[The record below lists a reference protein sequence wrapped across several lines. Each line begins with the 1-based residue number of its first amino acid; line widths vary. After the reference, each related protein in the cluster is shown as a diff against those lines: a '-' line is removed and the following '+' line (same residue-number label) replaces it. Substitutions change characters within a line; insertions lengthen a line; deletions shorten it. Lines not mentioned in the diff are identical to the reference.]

1 MVQLMHSFE
10 GERAPAYILR
20 LVERGEVAAFCLFRD
35 KNVRS
40 LARLRELTDELRS
53 AAVRGGQPTPI
64 IGIDQEGGQL
74 QAVTHGATELP
85 GNMALGATRSP
96 ELAKAAGRVLGTEL
110 LAMGINLNFAPTM
123 DVNINPNNPVIGIRA
138 FGDDAVLVA
147 DMGTA
152 IIAGLQETGLLAT
165 AKHFPGH
172 GDTDADSHYR
182 LPVVEVDRARL
193 DAVELH
199 PFRAAIAAG
208 VDGVLSAHVIYPA
221 LDDEHP
227 ATTSR
232 RVLTGLL
239 REELGYTGLAITDAM
254 DMHAVAQFGA
264 AVGVRSAIE
273 AGTDLVLLGHLP
285 EQELLTEQARQWI
298 NPASVARIRAAQ
310 ERLNIPLPDVDVI
323 GSAAHQ
329 QVAREIAEQS
339 VTLLRDDTQQLPLQ
353 LSSDETLGI
362 VTVQPQNLTAA
373 DTSDAVTITLPDVL
387 RRYHPHTIDYVLP
400 YNASETDIREALQA
414 VADADTVIVGTIHAR
429 HDNAQ
434 AEFVNTLLQTHAHVI
449 GVAMRMPDDL
459 LAFPALNTY
468 LCTYSIRPASMDA
481 LGRVLFGNIDP
492 VGQLPVQM
500 PGMTSRV

>member
-1 MVQLMHSFE
+1 
-10 GERAPAYILR
+10 
-20 LVERGEVAAFCLFRD
+20 
-35 KNVRS
+35 
-40 LARLRELTDELRS
+40 
-53 AAVRGGQPTPI
+53 
-64 IGIDQEGGQL
+64 
-74 QAVTHGATELP
+74 
-85 GNMALGATRSP
+85 
-96 ELAKAAGRVLGTEL
+96 
-110 LAMGINLNFAPTM
+110 
-123 DVNINPNNPVIGIRA
+123 
-138 FGDDAVLVA
+138 
-147 DMGTA
+147 
-152 IIAGLQETGLLAT
+152 
-165 AKHFPGH
+165 
-172 GDTDADSHYR
+172 
-182 LPVVEVDRARL
+182 
-193 DAVELH
+193 
-199 PFRAAIAAG
+199 
-208 VDGVLSAHVIYPA
+208 
-221 LDDEHP
+221 
-227 ATTSR
+227 
-232 RVLTGLL
+232 
-239 REELGYTGLAITDAM
+239 
-254 DMHAVAQFGA
+254 
-264 AVGVRSAIE
+264 
-273 AGTDLVLLGHLP
+273 
-285 EQELLTEQARQWI
+285 
-298 NPASVARIRAAQ
+298 
-310 ERLNIPLPDVDVI
+310 
-323 GSAAHQ
+323 
-329 QVAREIAEQS
+329 REIAEQS